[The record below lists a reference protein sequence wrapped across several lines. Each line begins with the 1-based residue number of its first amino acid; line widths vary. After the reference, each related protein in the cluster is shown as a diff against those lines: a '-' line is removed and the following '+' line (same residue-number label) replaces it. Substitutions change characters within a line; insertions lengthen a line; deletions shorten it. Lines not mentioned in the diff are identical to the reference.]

1 MNAHPEPRA
10 IRIQLVA
17 QGIIWIGAII
27 AASIVLSAPGDH
39 WFIIP
44 ILVWCAITSLGIVA
58 YQPKTGSRVAPETP
72 EEQKQGA

>member
-10 IRIQLVA
+10 KRIQLVA

-39 WFIIP
+39 WFIIS
-44 ILVWCAITSLGIVA
+44 ILVCLAITSLGIVA

>member
-1 MNAHPEPRA
+1 MNTHPEPRA
-10 IRIQLVA
+10 KRMQLVA

-44 ILVWCAITSLGIVA
+44 ILLSCAITSLSIVA
-58 YQPKTGSRVAPETP
+58 YQPKTGSRVDPETP
-72 EEQKQGA
+72 EQQKNGA

>member
-10 IRIQLVA
+10 KRTQLVA

-44 ILVWCAITSLGIVA
+44 ILVCCAITSLSIVG

>member
-1 MNAHPEPRA
+1 MKAHPEPRA
-10 IRIQLVA
+10 KRTQLVA

-44 ILVWCAITSLGIVA
+44 ILLSCAITSLSIVA
-58 YQPKTGSRVAPETP
+58 YQPKTGSRVTP

>member
-10 IRIQLVA
+10 KRIQLVA
-17 QGIIWIGAII
+17 QGIIWFAAII
-27 AASIVLSAPGDH
+27 AAYIVLSAPGDH

-44 ILVWCAITSLGIVA
+44 TLVCCAITSLSIVA
-58 YQPKTGSRVAPETP
+58 YQQKTGSRVAPEAP

>member
-10 IRIQLVA
+10 KRTQLVS
-17 QGIIWIGAII
+17 QGITWISAII

-44 ILVWCAITSLGIVA
+44 ILVCCAITTLFIVA
-58 YQPKTGSRVAPETP
+58 YQPKTGSRVAHETP

>member
-10 IRIQLVA
+10 KRIQLVA

-39 WFIIP
+39 WFIIS
-44 ILVWCAITSLGIVA
+44 ILVCCAITSLSIVA

-72 EEQKQGA
+72 GERKHGA